1 MMAPDWDLER
11 AARDWR
17 VWESEFYVFH
27 VEPPLRDHAD
37 LQVVLAAADERYRRI
52 CGLLGRAPSSVKA
65 RERLTKTNYWIY
77 APTIVEI
84 SRAPEHGRVAAG
96 TVDATG
102 IHFAQLNMSW
112 RDLVDQMIHE
122 ETHAI
127 WGREVGEAPSLLNEG
142 VAVFAELRLSA
153 RSHERRGE
161 IPEAWDRVILDG
173 RSSFPELCRNPSF
186 WDAYSRG
193 EPVYAVGAALV
204 CYLVHAHG
212 LGVLKEVFEDS
223 HYDDVRLAAAI
234 ERRTGLGIEE
244 VEAGVGTL
252 IQTSTGDVT

>member
-1 MMAPDWDLER
+1 MLASGWDLER

-17 VWESEFYVFH
+17 VWESECYVVQ

-52 CGLLGRAPSSVKA
+52 CGMLGRATSAVNA
-65 RERLTKTNYWIY
+65 LERVAKTNYWIY
-77 APTIVEI
+77 APTILEI
-84 SRAPEHGRVAAG
+84 SGAPEHGRVAAA

-102 IHFAQLNMSW
+102 IHLAQRNIGWS
-112 RDLVDQMIHE
+112 DLVDQMLHE

-153 RSHERRGE
+153 RSDERRGE
-161 IPEAWDRVILDG
+161 IPEAWHRVILDG
-173 RSSFPELCRNPSF
+173 RSSLSELCGNPAF

-204 CYLVHAHG
+204 WYLVHAHG

-223 HYDDVRLAAAI
+223 HYEDVRLVAAI

-252 IQTSTGDVT
+252 VRTSMDSVT